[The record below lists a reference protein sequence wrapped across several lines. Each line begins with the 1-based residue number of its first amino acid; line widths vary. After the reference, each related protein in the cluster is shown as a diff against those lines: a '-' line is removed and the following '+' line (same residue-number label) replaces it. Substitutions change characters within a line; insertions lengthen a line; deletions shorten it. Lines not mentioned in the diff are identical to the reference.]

1 MTLNIRDSAARLEAV
16 LSNYSGVIYSVD
28 RNNIITLFNGLYLS
42 KIGVTPSFLEGKNL
56 NLAAKKNRHLD
67 LIEYVKKTF
76 EEGMPQ
82 DWFSEIDGK
91 AFRAH
96 TMPIFDENG
105 KAVSLVGSL
114 DDITD
119 MKRLQTD
126 LEAALEK
133 AQDASRA
140 KSNFLS
146 NMSHEIRTPMN
157 AIIGMTYIGK
167 SASSIEK
174 KDYAFDKIEGASN
187 HLLGV
192 INDVLEMSKIESGKF
207 ELSFIEFNFE
217 KMLQKVVNVISFRVE
232 EKKQNFSVY
241 LDGKIPQSII
251 GDDQRLAQIITN
263 LLSNAI
269 KFTPDEGSIR
279 LAAVLENEE
288 AGVFTI
294 KVSVADSGIG
304 INAEQQSRLFSSFE
318 QAESSTSRKF
328 GGTGLGLAISKHIV
342 ELMGGK
348 IWVESELGKGAV
360 FSFLIQIKAGREVY
374 ASPLLSGVDWSKVRI
389 LAVDD
394 ESEVQEYFLQIAE
407 SLGIACDAVG
417 SGEEALKLVQNNHT
431 YDIFFIDWQ
440 MPGMNG
446 IELSQKIKEIIKGD
460 STIILISAF
469 ESNEIEQE
477 ARMVGVNDFLP
488 KPLFP
493 SAVAGCINKY
503 IGQHGMADDSK
514 KPEETESFL
523 GYRLLLAEDVEI
535 NREILITMLEP
546 YNLEIESALNGQEA
560 VEMFSTKPE
569 HYDLIFMDLQ
579 MPEMDGYEA
588 THLIR
593 ELNFPKAKEIPIIAM
608 TANVFKEDIAKC
620 LEAGMNDHLGKPL
633 DFNEVLTKLRIYLK
647 PLAPRGV
654 EPLF

>member
-28 RNNIITLFNGLYLS
+28 RNNIITLFNGLYLN
-42 KIGVTPSFLEGKNL
+42 KIGVTPAFLEGKNL

-76 EEGMPQ
+76 EEGKPQ
-82 DWFSEIDGK
+82 DWLSDIDGSV
-91 AFRAH
+91 FRAH
-96 TMPIFDENG
+96 TMPILDENG

-167 SASSIEK
+167 SASSVEK

-192 INDVLEMSKIESGKF
+192 INDVLEMSKIEAGKF

-217 KMLQKVVNVISFRVE
+217 KLLQKVVNVISFRVD
-232 EKKQNFSVY
+232 EKKQKFSVY
-241 LDGKIPQSII
+241 LDSKIPQAII

-263 LLSNAI
+263 LLSNAV
-269 KFTPDEGSIR
+269 KFTPNEGSIR
-279 LAAVLENEE
+279 LAAVLENED
-288 AGVFTI
+288 AGIFTI

-304 INAEQQSRLFSSFE
+304 ISAEQQSRLFSSFE

-342 ELMGGK
+342 ELMSGR
-348 IWVESELGKGAV
+348 IWVESELGKGSTFA
-360 FSFLIQIKAGREVY
+360 FTIETKAGEEKYV
-374 ASPLLSGVDWSKVRI
+374 SPLFSGFDWSNIRL

-394 ESEVQEYFLQIAE
+394 DPEVQEYFVQIAE
-407 SLGIACDAVG
+407 SFGIACDAAG
-417 SGEEALKLVQNNHT
+417 GGEETLKLVQNNN
-431 YDIFFIDWQ
+431 YDIIFVDWI
-440 MPGMNG
+440 MPGIDG
-446 IELSQKIKEIIKGD
+446 IELSREIKKINKGN
-460 STIILISAF
+460 SVIILISAS
-469 ESNEIEQE
+469 ESNEIEQ
-477 ARMVGVNDFLP
+477 AAKAAGVNDFLS

-503 IGQHGMADDSK
+503 IGQGGLADDDK
-514 KPEETESFL
+514 KTTQKTESFL

-535 NREILITMLEP
+535 NREIVITMLEP
-546 YNLEIESALNGQEA
+546 FQLKIDSAVNGKEA
-560 VEMFSTKPE
+560 VSIFGAKPE
-569 HYDLIFMDLQ
+569 LYDLIFMDLQ

-588 THLIR
+588 TRLIR

-620 LEAGMNDHLGKPL
+620 LEAGMNDHVGKPL
-633 DFNEVLTKLRIYLK
+633 DFNEVLVKLRHYFEK
-647 PLAPRGV
+647 K
-654 EPLF
+654 